1 MKAHSERCPSRTYYF
16 KSKDWSR
23 AGRAV
28 QLIEDVKGAVVLET
42 LETPLSSREVHP
54 RPQVRRIPIRA

>member
-1 MKAHSERCPSRTYYF
+1 LKAHSERCPGRTYYF

-28 QLIEDVKGAVVLET
+28 QPIEDVKGAVVLET

-54 RPQVRRIPIRA
+54 HSQVRRIPIRA